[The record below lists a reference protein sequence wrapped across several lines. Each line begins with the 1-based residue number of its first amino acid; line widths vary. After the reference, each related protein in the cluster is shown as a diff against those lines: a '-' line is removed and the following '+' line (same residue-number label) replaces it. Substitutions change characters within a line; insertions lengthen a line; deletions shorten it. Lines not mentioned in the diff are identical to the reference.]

1 MPQITIQ
8 DYSILNCFI
17 FELRAAT
24 FLPLGLE
31 HKKKEKNIICYFV
44 LLLKK
49 KKEKIEYLP
58 FDQYTWVHGFKKK
71 MMHLKNFSV

>member
-49 KKEKIEYLP
+49 KRKNRIPTIRPIYLGS
-58 FDQYTWVHGFKKK
+58 WVQKK
-71 MMHLKNFSV
+71 NDAS

>member
-44 LLLKK
+44 LLKK
-49 KKEKIEYLP
+49 KKNRIPTILPIYLGS
-58 FDQYTWVHGFKKK
+58 WVQKK